1 MSRILILGASGMLG
15 SAMLRLLSDSPA
27 DEVWATLRS
36 ESVRSFFTPQL
47 AERIKVGVNVDNPDA
62 LAKVLDEIK
71 PDVVVNC
78 IGLVKQLAEVE
89 DPLVALPINALFPH
103 RLARLCSMVGARMVH
118 ISTDCVF
125 SGSRGAYRESDF
137 TDADDLY
144 GRSKLLG
151 EVEYQH
157 TVTLRTSII
166 GYEFNRSHGL
176 LGWFLEQENA
186 IKGYRRAI
194 FSGLPTVELARV
206 VRDFV
211 VPNHDL
217 NGIYHVSSEPISK
230 YNLLLLVRE
239 VYEKDIEIIPDDHL
253 VIDRSLVSEK
263 FSQATGY
270 KAPAWPELVK
280 YMHDFK

>member
-1 MSRILILGASGMLG
+1 MLG
-15 SAMLRLLSDSPA
+15 SAIFRLLSDSPA
-27 DEVWATLRS
+27 DEVWATARS
-36 ESVRSFFTPQL
+36 ESIRSFFTPQL
-47 AERIKVGVNVDNPDA
+47 AERIKVGVDVENPDA

-78 IGLVKQLAEVE
+78 IGLVKQLAEVK

-125 SGSRGAYRESDF
+125 SGSRGSYRESDF

-157 TVTLRTSII
+157 TITLRTSII
-166 GYEFNRSHGL
+166 GHELYTAHGL
-176 LGWFLEQENA
+176 LGWFLAQENA

-230 YNLLLLVRE
+230 YDLLLLVRE
-239 VYEKDIEIIPDDHL
+239 VYEKDIEIAPDDHL
-253 VIDRSLVSEK
+253 VIDRSLISER

-270 KAPAWPELVK
+270 KTPAWPELVK
-280 YMHDFK
+280 YMCDFK